1 MKELARIYRRDN
13 ITGET
18 PVGLTETS
26 ASSLIHDL
34 NNMRPITPG
43 QRESLMF
50 NGLADHEIPDSFN
63 AASAMLARFERK
75 TPSDTQQRRVA
86 QAIRRSEG
94 AISLTD

>member
-1 MKELARIYRRDN
+1 MRELARIYRRDN

-18 PVGLTETS
+18 PVGLTEAA

-63 AASAMLARFERK
+63 AA

-94 AISLTD
+94 AISLAD